1 MPTLLEQTL
10 HGARLLYAY
19 TMYIEAPIKEVFTL
33 TGEPD
38 YWSRDFDGK
47 PLPGLVLTWDG
58 PKYKPGSTMTL
69 APTRK
74 DGTTSP
80 VGSVSMELLHYEE
93 EVELSFRFLTGS
105 HLIYRFVYEEKTPT
119 RTEFTVNV
127 LVDAQSPQL
136 NTLRQRLYAKRRR
149 KASIQDHMRVKA
161 QLEGKKAPRRR

>member
-1 MPTLLEQTL
+1 MSLLEQSL

-19 TMYIEAPIKEVFTL
+19 TMYIEAPIKEVFTY
-33 TGEPD
+33 TGEPE

-47 PLPGLVLTWDG
+47 PLPGLALTWDG
-58 PKYKPGSTMTL
+58 PKYNPGSTMTL

-74 DGTTSP
+74 DGTITP

-93 EVELSFRFLTGS
+93 GAELSFRFLTGS
-105 HLIYRFVYEEKTPT
+105 HLIYRFVYEEKEPT

-127 LVDAQSPQL
+127 LVDAQSPPL

-149 KASIQDHMRVKA
+149 KASIQDHLRVKS
-161 QLEGKKAPRRR
+161 QLEGKKATRRR

>member
-1 MPTLLEQTL
+1 MSLLEQAL

-19 TMYIEAPIKEVFTL
+19 TMYIEAPINEVFTY
-33 TGEPD
+33 TGEPE
-38 YWSRDFDGK
+38 YWSRDFEGK

-58 PKYKPGSTMTL
+58 PKYQPGSTMTL

-74 DGTTSP
+74 DGTSTS
-80 VGSVSMELLHYEE
+80 VGSVAMELLHYEK

-105 HLIYRFVYEEKTPT
+105 HLIYRFVYEEKSPT

-127 LVDAQSPQL
+127 LVDAQSPPL

-149 KASIQDHMRVKA
+149 KASIQDHMRVKS
-161 QLEGKKAPRRR
+161 QLESRRASRSR